1 MAAPRLPL
9 WRTADTL
16 IGHLDQ
22 VARCYLRACLE
33 PLPRRAKAAAEEGQR
48 ALDAAADEEH
58 RLDQRLQR
66 WQRISASDQAGDIVA
81 ALAVEAY
88 RQARNHRPARS

>member
-1 MAAPRLPL
+1 
-9 WRTADTL
+9 
-16 IGHLDQ
+16 
-22 VARCYLRACLE
+22 LE